1 MSLVKVYLVL
11 PAIILT
17 NASSCSISSHLS
29 VEYQSGSS
37 VIDVTLPYWN
47 FIMIFNPNQVT
58 WTLRKGVKLPFA
70 PQENIDSVNNNPV
83 ESVPNFQLTKT
94 VVNSVDAPLN
104 QVAASSG
111 DNSLTHNNEPSIAK
125 VGAPV
130 SINVGADNNAV
141 SPVAP
146 VTETVAHITDS
157 SANASQEVASLAT
170 TSTATA
176 QTATSAPATPTPAT
190 STPLPSQEASTVT
203 AAPSANDTAPVV
215 DGRVV
220 DKSVLE
226 NVKESFPRW
235 KTLPYKLRSKRA
247 DLFINLNSDVPFLQ
261 SLVDF
266 LKSKGLDIKPYDD
279 SVNYL
284 PSDILLLDKTDL
296 VRQGT
301 VYVLQA
307 GKRAIWN
314 ELLIEF
320 GDILK

>member
-1 MSLVKVYLVL
+1 
-11 PAIILT
+11 
-17 NASSCSISSHLS
+17 
-29 VEYQSGSS
+29 
-37 VIDVTLPYWN
+37 
-47 FIMIFNPNQVT
+47 MIFNPNQVT
-58 WTLRKGVKLPFA
+58 WTLRKDVKLPFA
-70 PQENIDSVNNNPV
+70 PQENGDPVNYKPV
-83 ESVPNFQLTKT
+83 ESVTSSQLTQAVANT
-94 VVNSVDAPLN
+94 VDSPLN
-104 QVAASSG
+104 QVATRSV
-111 DNSLTHNNEPSIAK
+111 DTTLTHNEEPSIAK

-146 VTETVAHITDS
+146 VTETVAPVTDS

-190 STPLPSQEASTVT
+190 STPLLSQEASTVT

-235 KTLPYKLRSKRA
+235 KTLPYKLRAKRA

-320 GDILK
+320 GDRLK

>member
-1 MSLVKVYLVL
+1 
-11 PAIILT
+11 
-17 NASSCSISSHLS
+17 
-29 VEYQSGSS
+29 
-37 VIDVTLPYWN
+37 
-47 FIMIFNPNQVT
+47 MIFNPNQVT

-70 PQENIDSVNNNPV
+70 PQENGDPVNYKPV
-83 ESVPNFQLTKT
+83 ESVTSSQLTQAVANT
-94 VVNSVDAPLN
+94 VDSPLN
-104 QVAASSG
+104 QVATSSV
-111 DNSLTHNNEPSIAK
+111 DTSLTHNYEPSIAK

-130 SINVGADNNAV
+130 SINVCSDNVV
-141 SPVAP
+141 SPVTT
-146 VTETVAHITDS
+146 VTETVTDS

-176 QTATSAPATPTPAT
+176 QTATPTPAT

-235 KTLPYKLRSKRA
+235 KTLPYKLRAKRA

-320 GDILK
+320 GDRLK

>member
-1 MSLVKVYLVL
+1 
-11 PAIILT
+11 
-17 NASSCSISSHLS
+17 
-29 VEYQSGSS
+29 
-37 VIDVTLPYWN
+37 
-47 FIMIFNPNQVT
+47 MIFNPNQVT

-70 PQENIDSVNNNPV
+70 PQENIESVNNNSA
-83 ESVPNFQLTKT
+83 ERVPNSQVTNA
-94 VVNSVDAPLN
+94 VVNTVDAHLN
-104 QVAASSG
+104 QVAASFV
-111 DNSLTHNNEPSIAK
+111 DTSLTHNNEPSIFK
-125 VGAPV
+125 VDTHA
-130 SINVGADNNAV
+130 SINVGPNNSSIPTEATITEHVDSV
-141 SPVAP
+141 SESNANNVQ
-146 VTETVAHITDS
+146 VTATATPTT
-157 SANASQEVASLAT
+157 AT
-170 TSTATA
+170 TSTVDP
-176 QTATSAPATPTPAT
+176 TSSHT
-190 STPLPSQEASTVT
+190 QEALSAT
-203 AAPSANDTAPVV
+203 AAPPANNTAPVV

-235 KTLPYKLRSKRA
+235 KTLPYKLRAKSA

-320 GDILK
+320 GDRLK

>member
-1 MSLVKVYLVL
+1 
-11 PAIILT
+11 
-17 NASSCSISSHLS
+17 
-29 VEYQSGSS
+29 
-37 VIDVTLPYWN
+37 
-47 FIMIFNPNQVT
+47 MIFNPNQVT

-83 ESVPNFQLTKT
+83 ESVPNSQLTKT
-94 VVNSVDAPLN
+94 VVNSVDVPLN
-104 QVAASSG
+104 QVATSSG

-157 SANASQEVASLAT
+157 SANASQEVASLSP

-203 AAPSANDTAPVV
+203 VTPSANDTAPVV

-235 KTLPYKLRSKRA
+235 KTLPYKLRAKRA

-320 GDILK
+320 GDRLK

>member
-1 MSLVKVYLVL
+1 
-11 PAIILT
+11 
-17 NASSCSISSHLS
+17 
-29 VEYQSGSS
+29 
-37 VIDVTLPYWN
+37 
-47 FIMIFNPNQVT
+47 MIFNPNQVT

-70 PQENIDSVNNNPV
+70 PQENVESVNNNPV
-83 ESVPNFQLTKT
+83 ESVPSSQLTKAVANT
-94 VVNSVDAPLN
+94 VDASLN
-104 QVAASSG
+104 QVAASLV
-111 DNSLTHNNEPSIAK
+111 DTSLTHNNEPSIFK
-125 VGAPV
+125 VDTPA
-130 SINVGADNNAV
+130 SINVGPDN
-141 SPVAP
+141 SSIP
-146 VTETVAHITDS
+146 TETTITENVDPVS
-157 SANASQEVASLAT
+157 ESNANNVQV
-170 TSTATA
+170 TATA
-176 QTATSAPATPTPAT
+176 TPTTATPTTAT
-190 STPLPSQEASTVT
+190 PTTVDPTSSHTQEALSAT
-203 AAPSANDTAPVV
+203 AAPPANNTAPVV

-235 KTLPYKLRSKRA
+235 KTLPYKLRAKRA

-320 GDILK
+320 GDRLK

>member
-1 MSLVKVYLVL
+1 
-11 PAIILT
+11 
-17 NASSCSISSHLS
+17 
-29 VEYQSGSS
+29 
-37 VIDVTLPYWN
+37 
-47 FIMIFNPNQVT
+47 MIFNPNQVT

-83 ESVPNFQLTKT
+83 ESVPNSQLTKT
-94 VVNSVDAPLN
+94 VVNSVDVPLN
-104 QVAASSG
+104 QVATSSG

-157 SANASQEVASLAT
+157 SANASQEVASLSP

-176 QTATSAPATPTPAT
+176 QTATSAPATPAPATPTPATPTPATSTPAT

-203 AAPSANDTAPVV
+203 AAPSANDTSPVV

-235 KTLPYKLRSKRA
+235 KTLPYKLRAKRA

-320 GDILK
+320 GDRLK

>member
-1 MSLVKVYLVL
+1 
-11 PAIILT
+11 
-17 NASSCSISSHLS
+17 
-29 VEYQSGSS
+29 
-37 VIDVTLPYWN
+37 
-47 FIMIFNPNQVT
+47 MIFNPNQVT

-70 PQENIDSVNNNPV
+70 PHENIDSVNNNPV

-130 SINVGADNNAV
+130 SVNVGADNNAV

-146 VTETVAHITDS
+146 VTETVAHITDIR
-157 SANASQEVASLAT
+157 ANASQEVANLSP

-176 QTATSAPATPTPAT
+176 QTATSAPATPAPATSAPATPATPTPATPTPATSTPATSTPATSTPATSTPAT

-235 KTLPYKLRSKRA
+235 KSLPYKLRAKRA

-320 GDILK
+320 GDRLK

>member
-1 MSLVKVYLVL
+1 
-11 PAIILT
+11 
-17 NASSCSISSHLS
+17 
-29 VEYQSGSS
+29 
-37 VIDVTLPYWN
+37 
-47 FIMIFNPNQVT
+47 MIFNPNQVT

-104 QVAASSG
+104 QVATSSV
-111 DNSLTHNNEPSIAK
+111 DTTLTHNEEPSIAK

-190 STPLPSQEASTVT
+190 STSLTSQEASTVT

-235 KTLPYKLRSKRA
+235 KTLPYKLRSKSS

-320 GDILK
+320 GDRLK

>member
-1 MSLVKVYLVL
+1 
-11 PAIILT
+11 
-17 NASSCSISSHLS
+17 
-29 VEYQSGSS
+29 
-37 VIDVTLPYWN
+37 
-47 FIMIFNPNQVT
+47 MIFNPNQVT
-58 WTLRKGVKLPFA
+58 WTLRKDVKLPFA

-157 SANASQEVASLAT
+157 SANASQEVASLSP

-176 QTATSAPATPTPAT
+176 QTATSATVT
-190 STPLPSQEASTVT
+190 SSLAAPTPLPSQESSPAT
-203 AAPSANDTAPVV
+203 AALPENDTAPVV

-235 KTLPYKLRSKRA
+235 KTLPYKLRAKRA

-320 GDILK
+320 GDRLK

>member
-1 MSLVKVYLVL
+1 
-11 PAIILT
+11 
-17 NASSCSISSHLS
+17 
-29 VEYQSGSS
+29 
-37 VIDVTLPYWN
+37 
-47 FIMIFNPNQVT
+47 MIFNPNQVT

-111 DNSLTHNNEPSIAK
+111 ENSLTHNNEPSIAK

-130 SINVGADNNAV
+130 SINVGADNNAL
-141 SPVAP
+141 STVAP

-190 STPLPSQEASTVT
+190 STLLPSQEASTVT

-235 KTLPYKLRSKRA
+235 KTLPYKLRAKRA

-284 PSDILLLDKTDL
+284 QSDILLLDKTDL

-307 GKRAIWN
+307 GKRAIWD

-320 GDILK
+320 GDRLK

>member
-1 MSLVKVYLVL
+1 
-11 PAIILT
+11 
-17 NASSCSISSHLS
+17 
-29 VEYQSGSS
+29 
-37 VIDVTLPYWN
+37 
-47 FIMIFNPNQVT
+47 MIFNPNQVT
-58 WTLRKGVKLPFA
+58 WTLRKDVKLPFA
-70 PQENIDSVNNNPV
+70 PQENGDPVNYKPV
-83 ESVPNFQLTKT
+83 ESVTSSQLTQAVANT
-94 VVNSVDAPLN
+94 VDVSLN
-104 QVAASSG
+104 QVAASSV
-111 DNSLTHNNEPSIAK
+111 DTTLTHNEEPSIAK

-146 VTETVAHITDS
+146 VTETVAPVTDS

-170 TSTATA
+170 TSTSTA

-203 AAPSANDTAPVV
+203 VAPSANDTAPVV

-235 KTLPYKLRSKRA
+235 KTLPYKLRAKRA

-320 GDILK
+320 GDRLK

>member
-1 MSLVKVYLVL
+1 
-11 PAIILT
+11 
-17 NASSCSISSHLS
+17 
-29 VEYQSGSS
+29 
-37 VIDVTLPYWN
+37 
-47 FIMIFNPNQVT
+47 MIFNPNQVT

-83 ESVPNFQLTKT
+83 ESVPNSQLTKT
-94 VVNSVDAPLN
+94 VVNSVDVPLN
-104 QVAASSG
+104 QVATSSG

-157 SANASQEVASLAT
+157 SANASQEVASLSP

-190 STPLPSQEASTVT
+190 STPATSTPLPSQEASTVT
-203 AAPSANDTAPVV
+203 VAPSANDTSPVV

-235 KTLPYKLRSKRA
+235 KTLPYKLRAKRA

-320 GDILK
+320 GDRLK

>member
-1 MSLVKVYLVL
+1 
-11 PAIILT
+11 
-17 NASSCSISSHLS
+17 
-29 VEYQSGSS
+29 
-37 VIDVTLPYWN
+37 
-47 FIMIFNPNQVT
+47 MIFNPNQVT

-83 ESVPNFQLTKT
+83 ESVPNSQLTKT
-94 VVNSVDAPLN
+94 VVNSVDVPLN
-104 QVAASSG
+104 QVATSSG

-157 SANASQEVASLAT
+157 SANASQEVASLSP

-176 QTATSAPATPTPAT
+176 QTATSAPATPAPATPTPATPTPATSTPATSTPATSTPAT

-203 AAPSANDTAPVV
+203 AAPSANDTSPVV

-235 KTLPYKLRSKRA
+235 KTLPYKLRAKRA

-261 SLVDF
+261 RLVDF

-320 GDILK
+320 GDRLK

>member
-1 MSLVKVYLVL
+1 
-11 PAIILT
+11 
-17 NASSCSISSHLS
+17 
-29 VEYQSGSS
+29 
-37 VIDVTLPYWN
+37 
-47 FIMIFNPNQVT
+47 MIFNPNQVT

-70 PQENIDSVNNNPV
+70 PQENIESVNNNSA
-83 ESVPNFQLTKT
+83 ERVPNSQVTNA
-94 VVNSVDAPLN
+94 VVNTVDAPLN
-104 QVAASSG
+104 QVAASFV
-111 DNSLTHNNEPSIAK
+111 DTSLTHNNEPSIFK
-125 VGAPV
+125 VDTPA
-130 SINVGADNNAV
+130 SINVGPDNSSIPTEATITENVDPV
-141 SPVAP
+141 S
-146 VTETVAHITDS
+146 ES
-157 SANASQEVASLAT
+157 SANNVQVTATATPTTAT
-170 TSTATA
+170 TSTVD
-176 QTATSAPATPTPAT
+176 PTYSHT
-190 STPLPSQEASTVT
+190 QEALSPT
-203 AAPSANDTAPVV
+203 AAPPANNTAPVV

-235 KTLPYKLRSKRA
+235 KTLPYKLRAKRA

-296 VRQGT
+296 VRHGT

-320 GDILK
+320 GDRLK

>member
-1 MSLVKVYLVL
+1 
-11 PAIILT
+11 
-17 NASSCSISSHLS
+17 
-29 VEYQSGSS
+29 
-37 VIDVTLPYWN
+37 
-47 FIMIFNPNQVT
+47 MIFNPNQVT

-83 ESVPNFQLTKT
+83 ESVPNSQLTKT
-94 VVNSVDAPLN
+94 VVNSVDVPLN
-104 QVAASSG
+104 QVATSSG

-157 SANASQEVASLAT
+157 SANASQEVASLSP

-235 KTLPYKLRSKRA
+235 KTLPYKLRAKRA

-320 GDILK
+320 GDRLK

>member
-1 MSLVKVYLVL
+1 
-11 PAIILT
+11 
-17 NASSCSISSHLS
+17 
-29 VEYQSGSS
+29 
-37 VIDVTLPYWN
+37 
-47 FIMIFNPNQVT
+47 MIFNPNQVT

-111 DNSLTHNNEPSIAK
+111 ENSLTHNNEPSIAK

-130 SINVGADNNAV
+130 SINVGADNNAL
-141 SPVAP
+141 STVAP

-190 STPLPSQEASTVT
+190 STLLPSQEASTVT

-235 KTLPYKLRSKRA
+235 KTLPYKLRAKRA

-307 GKRAIWN
+307 GKRAIWD

-320 GDILK
+320 GDRLK

>member
-1 MSLVKVYLVL
+1 
-11 PAIILT
+11 
-17 NASSCSISSHLS
+17 
-29 VEYQSGSS
+29 
-37 VIDVTLPYWN
+37 
-47 FIMIFNPNQVT
+47 MIFNPNQVT
-58 WTLRKGVKLPFA
+58 WTLRKDVKLPFA
-70 PQENIDSVNNNPV
+70 PQENGDPVNYKPV
-83 ESVPNFQLTKT
+83 ESVTSSQLTQAVANT
-94 VVNSVDAPLN
+94 VDSPLN
-104 QVAASSG
+104 QVATSSV
-111 DNSLTHNNEPSIAK
+111 DTSLTHNYEPSIAK

-130 SINVGADNNAV
+130 SINVCSDNAV

-146 VTETVAHITDS
+146 VTETVAPVTDS

-176 QTATSAPATPTPAT
+176 QTATSAPATPAPATPTPATPTPATSTPATSTPAT

-215 DGRVV
+215 DGRVF

-235 KTLPYKLRSKRA
+235 KTLPYKLRAKRA

>member
-1 MSLVKVYLVL
+1 
-11 PAIILT
+11 
-17 NASSCSISSHLS
+17 
-29 VEYQSGSS
+29 
-37 VIDVTLPYWN
+37 
-47 FIMIFNPNQVT
+47 MIFNPNQVT

-70 PQENIDSVNNNPV
+70 PQENGDPVNNKPV
-83 ESVPNFQLTKT
+83 ESVTSSQLTQAVANT
-94 VVNSVDAPLN
+94 VDVSLN

-157 SANASQEVASLAT
+157 SANASQEVASLSP

-176 QTATSAPATPTPAT
+176 QTATSAPATPIPAT

-203 AAPSANDTAPVV
+203 AAPSTNNTAPVV

-235 KTLPYKLRSKRA
+235 KTLPYKLRAKRA

-320 GDILK
+320 GDRLK

>member
-1 MSLVKVYLVL
+1 
-11 PAIILT
+11 
-17 NASSCSISSHLS
+17 
-29 VEYQSGSS
+29 
-37 VIDVTLPYWN
+37 
-47 FIMIFNPNQVT
+47 MIFNPNQVT

-70 PQENIDSVNNNPV
+70 PQENGDPVNNKPV
-83 ESVPNFQLTKT
+83 ECVTSSQLTQAVANT
-94 VVNSVDAPLN
+94 VEAPLN
-104 QVAASSG
+104 QEATDSV
-111 DNSLTHNNEPSIAK
+111 DITLTHNNEPSIAK

-146 VTETVAHITDS
+146 VSETVAHITDS

-235 KTLPYKLRSKRA
+235 KTLPYKLRAKRA

-307 GKRAIWN
+307 GKRTIWN

-320 GDILK
+320 GDRLK

>member
-1 MSLVKVYLVL
+1 
-11 PAIILT
+11 
-17 NASSCSISSHLS
+17 
-29 VEYQSGSS
+29 
-37 VIDVTLPYWN
+37 
-47 FIMIFNPNQVT
+47 MIFNPNQVT

-83 ESVPNFQLTKT
+83 ESVPNSKLTKT
-94 VVNSVDAPLN
+94 VVNSVDVPLN
-104 QVAASSG
+104 QVATSSG

-157 SANASQEVASLAT
+157 SANASQEVASLSP

-203 AAPSANDTAPVV
+203 ATPSANDTAPVV

-235 KTLPYKLRSKRA
+235 KTLPYKLRAKRA

-301 VYVLQA
+301 VYVLQV

-320 GDILK
+320 GDRLK

>member
-1 MSLVKVYLVL
+1 
-11 PAIILT
+11 
-17 NASSCSISSHLS
+17 
-29 VEYQSGSS
+29 
-37 VIDVTLPYWN
+37 
-47 FIMIFNPNQVT
+47 MIFNPNQVT

-83 ESVPNFQLTKT
+83 ESVPNSQLTKT
-94 VVNSVDAPLN
+94 VVNSVDVPLN
-104 QVAASSG
+104 QVATSSG

-157 SANASQEVASLAT
+157 SANASQEVASLSP

-176 QTATSAPATPTPAT
+176 QTATSAPATPTPATPTPATSTPAT

-203 AAPSANDTAPVV
+203 AAPSANDTSPVV

-235 KTLPYKLRSKRA
+235 KTLPYKLRAKRA

-320 GDILK
+320 GDRLK

>member
-1 MSLVKVYLVL
+1 
-11 PAIILT
+11 
-17 NASSCSISSHLS
+17 
-29 VEYQSGSS
+29 
-37 VIDVTLPYWN
+37 
-47 FIMIFNPNQVT
+47 MIFNPNQVT

-111 DNSLTHNNEPSIAK
+111 DNSLTHNNETSIAK

-176 QTATSAPATPTPAT
+176 QTATSATVPSSLAAP
-190 STPLPSQEASTVT
+190 TPLPSQEFSPAT
-203 AAPSANDTAPVV
+203 AALPENDTAPVV

-235 KTLPYKLRSKRA
+235 KTLPYKLRAKRA

-320 GDILK
+320 GDRLK

>member
-1 MSLVKVYLVL
+1 
-11 PAIILT
+11 
-17 NASSCSISSHLS
+17 
-29 VEYQSGSS
+29 
-37 VIDVTLPYWN
+37 
-47 FIMIFNPNQVT
+47 MIFNPNQVT

-157 SANASQEVASLAT
+157 SANASQEVASLSP

-176 QTATSAPATPTPAT
+176 QTATSATVTSSLATP
-190 STPLPSQEASTVT
+190 TPLPSQEASTVT

-235 KTLPYKLRSKRA
+235 KTLPYKLRSKSA

-320 GDILK
+320 GDRLK

>member
-1 MSLVKVYLVL
+1 
-11 PAIILT
+11 
-17 NASSCSISSHLS
+17 
-29 VEYQSGSS
+29 
-37 VIDVTLPYWN
+37 
-47 FIMIFNPNQVT
+47 MIFNPNQVT

-70 PQENIDSVNNNPV
+70 PQESGDPVNNNPV
-83 ESVPNFQLTKT
+83 ESVPSSQLTQAVANT
-94 VVNSVDAPLN
+94 VDVSLN
-104 QVAASSG
+104 QVASSSV
-111 DNSLTHNNEPSIAK
+111 DTSLAHNNEPSIAK

-146 VTETVAHITDS
+146 VTETVAPISGS
-157 SANASQEVASLAT
+157 SANTSQEVASLT
-170 TSTATA
+170 TALTATV
-176 QTATSAPATPTPAT
+176 QTAISAPVTPTPA
-190 STPLPSQEASTVT
+190 SPEPLPSQEAAPITV
-203 AAPSANDTAPVV
+203 APSPNGTTPVV
-215 DGRVV
+215 DGKAV
-220 DKSVLE
+220 DKTILE

-235 KTLPYKLRSKRA
+235 MTLPYKLRAKRA

-314 ELLIEF
+314 ELLTEF
-320 GDILK
+320 GDRLK

>member
-1 MSLVKVYLVL
+1 
-11 PAIILT
+11 
-17 NASSCSISSHLS
+17 
-29 VEYQSGSS
+29 
-37 VIDVTLPYWN
+37 
-47 FIMIFNPNQVT
+47 MIFNPNQVT

-70 PQENIDSVNNNPV
+70 PHENIESVNNNSA
-83 ESVPNFQLTKT
+83 ERLPNSQVTNA
-94 VVNSVDAPLN
+94 VVNTVDAPLN
-104 QVAASSG
+104 QAAASFV
-111 DNSLTHNNEPSIAK
+111 DTSLTHNNEPSIFK
-125 VGAPV
+125 VDTHA
-130 SINVGADNNAV
+130 SINVGSDNSSIPTEATITENVDPVSESNANNV
-141 SPVAP
+141 Q
-146 VTETVAHITDS
+146 VTATATPTT
-157 SANASQEVASLAT
+157 AT
-170 TSTATA
+170 TSTVDP
-176 QTATSAPATPTPAT
+176 TSSHT
-190 STPLPSQEASTVT
+190 QEALSAI
-203 AAPSANDTAPVV
+203 AAPPANNTAPVV

-235 KTLPYKLRSKRA
+235 KTLPYKLRAKRA

-301 VYVLQA
+301 IYVLQA

-320 GDILK
+320 GDRLK

>member
-1 MSLVKVYLVL
+1 
-11 PAIILT
+11 
-17 NASSCSISSHLS
+17 
-29 VEYQSGSS
+29 
-37 VIDVTLPYWN
+37 
-47 FIMIFNPNQVT
+47 MIFNPNQVT

-125 VGAPV
+125 VGAHV

-146 VTETVAHITDS
+146 VTETVAHITDIR
-157 SANASQEVASLAT
+157 ANASQEVANLSP

-176 QTATSAPATPTPAT
+176 QTATSAPATPAPATPTPATSTPATSTPATSTPAT

-235 KTLPYKLRSKRA
+235 KSLPYKLRAKRA

-266 LKSKGLDIKPYDD
+266 LKSKGLDIKSYDD

-320 GDILK
+320 GDRLK

>member
-1 MSLVKVYLVL
+1 
-11 PAIILT
+11 
-17 NASSCSISSHLS
+17 
-29 VEYQSGSS
+29 
-37 VIDVTLPYWN
+37 
-47 FIMIFNPNQVT
+47 MIFNPNQVT
-58 WTLRKGVKLPFA
+58 WTLRKDVKLPFA
-70 PQENIDSVNNNPV
+70 PQENGDPVNYKPV
-83 ESVPNFQLTKT
+83 ESVTSSQLTQAVANT
-94 VVNSVDAPLN
+94 VDSPLN
-104 QVAASSG
+104 QVATSSV
-111 DNSLTHNNEPSIAK
+111 DTSLTHNNEPSIAK

-176 QTATSAPATPTPAT
+176 QTATSATVTSSLATP
-190 STPLPSQEASTVT
+190 TPLPSQESSPAT
-203 AAPSANDTAPVV
+203 AALPENDTAPVV

-307 GKRAIWN
+307 GKRAIWD

-320 GDILK
+320 GDRLK

>member
-1 MSLVKVYLVL
+1 MS
-11 PAIILT
+11 A
-17 NASSCSISSHLS
+17 
-29 VEYQSGSS
+29 
-37 VIDVTLPYWN
+37 
-47 FIMIFNPNQVT
+47 
-58 WTLRKGVKLPFA
+58 
-70 PQENIDSVNNNPV
+70 
-83 ESVPNFQLTKT
+83 
-94 VVNSVDAPLN
+94 
-104 QVAASSG
+104 
-111 DNSLTHNNEPSIAK
+111 
-125 VGAPV
+125 
-130 SINVGADNNAV
+130 
-141 SPVAP
+141 
-146 VTETVAHITDS
+146 
-157 SANASQEVASLAT
+157 
-170 TSTATA
+170 
-176 QTATSAPATPTPAT
+176 
-190 STPLPSQEASTVT
+190 T
-203 AAPSANDTAPVV
+203 AAPPANNTAPVV

-235 KTLPYKLRSKRA
+235 KTLPYKLRAKRA

-320 GDILK
+320 GDRLK

>member
-1 MSLVKVYLVL
+1 
-11 PAIILT
+11 
-17 NASSCSISSHLS
+17 
-29 VEYQSGSS
+29 
-37 VIDVTLPYWN
+37 
-47 FIMIFNPNQVT
+47 MIFNPNQVT

-83 ESVPNFQLTKT
+83 ESVPNSQLTKT
-94 VVNSVDAPLN
+94 VVNSVDVPLN
-104 QVAASSG
+104 QVATSSG

-157 SANASQEVASLAT
+157 SANASQEVASLSP

-176 QTATSAPATPTPAT
+176 QTATSAPATPAPATPTPATSTPAT

-203 AAPSANDTAPVV
+203 AAPSANDTSPVV

-235 KTLPYKLRSKRA
+235 KTLPYKLRAKRA

-261 SLVDF
+261 RLVDF

-320 GDILK
+320 GDRLK

>member
-1 MSLVKVYLVL
+1 
-11 PAIILT
+11 
-17 NASSCSISSHLS
+17 
-29 VEYQSGSS
+29 
-37 VIDVTLPYWN
+37 
-47 FIMIFNPNQVT
+47 MIFNPNQVT

-111 DNSLTHNNEPSIAK
+111 ENSLTHNNEPSIAK

-130 SINVGADNNAV
+130 SINVGADNNAL
-141 SPVAP
+141 STVAP

-190 STPLPSQEASTVT
+190 STLLPSQEASTVT

-235 KTLPYKLRSKRA
+235 KTLPYKLRAKRA

-320 GDILK
+320 GDRLK

>member
-1 MSLVKVYLVL
+1 
-11 PAIILT
+11 
-17 NASSCSISSHLS
+17 
-29 VEYQSGSS
+29 
-37 VIDVTLPYWN
+37 
-47 FIMIFNPNQVT
+47 MIFNPNQVT

-83 ESVPNFQLTKT
+83 ESVPNSQLTKT
-94 VVNSVDAPLN
+94 VVNSVDVPLN
-104 QVAASSG
+104 QVATSSG

-157 SANASQEVASLAT
+157 SANASQEVASLSP

-176 QTATSAPATPTPAT
+176 QTATSAPATPAPATPTPATSTPAT

-203 AAPSANDTAPVV
+203 AAPSANDTSPVV

-235 KTLPYKLRSKRA
+235 KTLPYKLRAKRA

-320 GDILK
+320 GDRLK

>member
-1 MSLVKVYLVL
+1 
-11 PAIILT
+11 
-17 NASSCSISSHLS
+17 
-29 VEYQSGSS
+29 
-37 VIDVTLPYWN
+37 
-47 FIMIFNPNQVT
+47 MIFNPNQVT

-70 PQENIDSVNNNPV
+70 PQENIEIVNNKPV
-83 ESVPNFQLTKT
+83 ESFTSSQLTQAVAST
-94 VVNSVDAPLN
+94 VENPLN
-104 QVAASSG
+104 QVTASSV
-111 DNSLTHNNEPSIAK
+111 DTTLSRNKELSIAK

-130 SINVGADNNAV
+130 SINVGSDNNAV
-141 SPVAP
+141 SPEAP
-146 VTETVAHITDS
+146 VTETVAPVTDS
-157 SANASQEVASLAT
+157 SANASQEVASIAT
-170 TSTATA
+170 TST
-176 QTATSAPATPTPAT
+176 ATPTPAT
-190 STPLPSQEASTVT
+190 STPATSTPATSTPATSTPLPSKETSPTTV
-203 AAPSANDTAPVV
+203 APSLNGTTPVV
-215 DGRVV
+215 DGKPV
-220 DKSVLE
+220 DKTILE

-235 KTLPYKLRSKRA
+235 KTLPYKLRAKRA

-320 GDILK
+320 GDRLK

>member
-1 MSLVKVYLVL
+1 
-11 PAIILT
+11 
-17 NASSCSISSHLS
+17 
-29 VEYQSGSS
+29 
-37 VIDVTLPYWN
+37 
-47 FIMIFNPNQVT
+47 MIFNPNQVT

-70 PQENIDSVNNNPV
+70 PHENIESVNNNSA
-83 ESVPNFQLTKT
+83 ERLPNSQVTNA
-94 VVNSVDAPLN
+94 VVNTVDAPLN
-104 QVAASSG
+104 QAAASFV
-111 DNSLTHNNEPSIAK
+111 DTSLTHNNEPSIFK
-125 VGAPV
+125 VDTHA
-130 SINVGADNNAV
+130 SINVGSDNSSIPTEATITENVDPVSESNANNV
-141 SPVAP
+141 Q
-146 VTETVAHITDS
+146 VTATATPTT
-157 SANASQEVASLAT
+157 AT
-170 TSTATA
+170 TSTVDP
-176 QTATSAPATPTPAT
+176 TSSHT
-190 STPLPSQEASTVT
+190 QEALSAI
-203 AAPSANDTAPVV
+203 AAPPANNTAPVV

-235 KTLPYKLRSKRA
+235 KPLPYKLRAKRA

-320 GDILK
+320 GDRLK

>member
-1 MSLVKVYLVL
+1 
-11 PAIILT
+11 
-17 NASSCSISSHLS
+17 
-29 VEYQSGSS
+29 
-37 VIDVTLPYWN
+37 
-47 FIMIFNPNQVT
+47 MIFNPNQVT

-83 ESVPNFQLTKT
+83 ESVPNSQLTKT

-157 SANASQEVASLAT
+157 SANASQEVASLSP

-176 QTATSAPATPTPAT
+176 QTATSAPATPTPATPTPATSTPAT

-203 AAPSANDTAPVV
+203 AAPSANDTSPVV

-226 NVKESFPRW
+226 SVKESFPRW
-235 KTLPYKLRSKRA
+235 KTLPYKLRAKRA

-320 GDILK
+320 GDRLK

>member
-1 MSLVKVYLVL
+1 
-11 PAIILT
+11 
-17 NASSCSISSHLS
+17 
-29 VEYQSGSS
+29 
-37 VIDVTLPYWN
+37 
-47 FIMIFNPNQVT
+47 MIFNPNQVT

-83 ESVPNFQLTKT
+83 ESVPNSQLTKT
-94 VVNSVDAPLN
+94 VVNSVDVPLN
-104 QVAASSG
+104 QVATSSG

-157 SANASQEVASLAT
+157 SANASQEVASLSP

-190 STPLPSQEASTVT
+190 PTPLPSQEASTVT
-203 AAPSANDTAPVV
+203 AAPSANDTSPVV

-226 NVKESFPRW
+226 SVKESFPRW
-235 KTLPYKLRSKRA
+235 KTLPYKLRAKRA

-320 GDILK
+320 GDRLK

>member
-1 MSLVKVYLVL
+1 
-11 PAIILT
+11 
-17 NASSCSISSHLS
+17 
-29 VEYQSGSS
+29 
-37 VIDVTLPYWN
+37 
-47 FIMIFNPNQVT
+47 MIFNPNQVT

-176 QTATSAPATPTPAT
+176 QTATSATVPSSLAAP
-190 STPLPSQEASTVT
+190 TPLPSQEFSPAT
-203 AAPSANDTAPVV
+203 AALPENDTAPVV

-235 KTLPYKLRSKRA
+235 KTLPYKLRAKRA

>member
-1 MSLVKVYLVL
+1 
-11 PAIILT
+11 
-17 NASSCSISSHLS
+17 
-29 VEYQSGSS
+29 
-37 VIDVTLPYWN
+37 
-47 FIMIFNPNQVT
+47 MIFNPNQVT
-58 WTLRKGVKLPFA
+58 WTLRKDVKLPFA
-70 PQENIDSVNNNPV
+70 PQENGDPVNYKPV
-83 ESVPNFQLTKT
+83 ESVTSSQLTQAVANT
-94 VVNSVDAPLN
+94 VDSSLN
-104 QVAASSG
+104 QVATRSV
-111 DNSLTHNNEPSIAK
+111 DTTLTHNEEPSIAK

-146 VTETVAHITDS
+146 VTETVAPVTDS

-176 QTATSAPATPTPAT
+176 QTATSAPATPTPATPTPAT

-235 KTLPYKLRSKRA
+235 KTLPYKLRAKRA

-320 GDILK
+320 GDRLK

>member
-1 MSLVKVYLVL
+1 
-11 PAIILT
+11 
-17 NASSCSISSHLS
+17 
-29 VEYQSGSS
+29 
-37 VIDVTLPYWN
+37 
-47 FIMIFNPNQVT
+47 MIFNPNQVT

-157 SANASQEVASLAT
+157 SANASQEVASLSP

-176 QTATSAPATPTPAT
+176 QTATSATVTSSLATP
-190 STPLPSQEASTVT
+190 TPLPSQEASTVT

-235 KTLPYKLRSKRA
+235 KTLPYELRLKSA

-320 GDILK
+320 GDRLK